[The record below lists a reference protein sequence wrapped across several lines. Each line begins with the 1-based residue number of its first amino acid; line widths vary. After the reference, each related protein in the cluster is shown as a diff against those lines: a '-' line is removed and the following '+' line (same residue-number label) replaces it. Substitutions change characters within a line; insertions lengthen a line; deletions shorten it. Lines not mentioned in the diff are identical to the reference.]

1 MIGFDWAVDIDE
13 WEAVCQFRLESWL
26 SCLVSLSS
34 QSPKGRLFCVQPAAA
49 RTHISSDDAQSQDP
63 RDPRLP
69 LPLGLELIKPKL
81 PFLFLVRKQ
90 KATLLPAAAGSAC
103 RPSFYRLQATK
114 VSACHANDSGDSSES
129 KANKRHGKQ
138 LDFQESFSTAQYS
151 LHCRR
156 FVVVRGVDRSI
167 GITCQA

>member
-1 MIGFDWAVDIDE
+1 MPR
-13 WEAVCQFRLESWL
+13 QFF
-26 SCLVSLSS
+26 VSS